1 MRKPASVPD
10 SHLSESKTL
19 YFTRGLFCWFVLDLA
34 VCLLFGLHSWSARKG
49 RFARKGVELELQL
62 LVYTSATATQDLSP
76 VCDLHHSS
84 R

>member
-62 LVYTSATATQDLSP
+62 LVYTTATSNVGSEPCL
-76 VCDLHHSS
+76 
-84 R
+84 